1 VRRQYSSVTLIFTS
15 SAASALAAGSAFG
28 LAVRAWDGSG
38 LATGGRAW
46 CGPGCGSW
54 GLLYFLSLH
63 SCECWC
69 SDLGGYAVS
78 IVDLTCCDTSGV
90 TCRVDRILLYSVS
103 DLCLAWYRTLSLSL
117 STVWW
122 PGEVAL
128 VLLLVLLFV
137 ECVCPYCFAA
147 AVLVESGLRFR
158 DDPRARLHLAVLC
171 CGPAAPRGL
180 TFFNPAHQVCATL
193 LSEAEV
199 CCSTLHPKRNSRLF
213 CQRPGSFPKDT
224 TRPLT
229 PPRTPQTCISTLHH
243 APTLHHAYSP
253 PHNLPPHNLLS
264 TPHVLFT
271 STYTLHP
278 LPTLHCASLHPYCPP
293 APTPAGH
300 LLSAA
305 HLLSTAHLRVLSTA
319 HLLSP
324 PRTHVLSAPRLL
336 SACLPLQPPSLGW
349 PLDPPHARPGT
360 RLGAGAHCVS

>member
-1 VRRQYSSVTLIFTS
+1 M
-15 SAASALAAGSAFG
+15 
-28 LAVRAWDGSG
+28 
-38 LATGGRAW
+38 
-46 CGPGCGSW
+46 
-54 GLLYFLSLH
+54 
-63 SCECWC
+63 
-69 SDLGGYAVS
+69 
-78 IVDLTCCDTSGV
+78 
-90 TCRVDRILLYSVS
+90 
-103 DLCLAWYRTLSLSL
+103 
-117 STVWW
+117 
-122 PGEVAL
+122 
-128 VLLLVLLFV
+128 
-137 ECVCPYCFAA
+137 
-147 AVLVESGLRFR
+147 
-158 DDPRARLHLAVLC
+158 
-171 CGPAAPRGL
+171 
-180 TFFNPAHQVCATL
+180 NPAHQVCATL
-193 LSEAEV
+193 LSESEAEV

-278 LPTLHCASLHPYCPP
+278 RPTLHCASLHPYCPP